1 MANPVLVIMA
11 AGMGS
16 RYGGLKQIDPIGPN
30 GQILLDYSIY
40 DAHRAGFDRVVFIIR
55 PELHEAFEDAIGKKA
70 RRFMQVDYA
79 YQTLDN
85 LPDGLTAPEG
95 REKPLGTAHA
105 VWCAKELTAGCPI
118 AVINADDFYGAD
130 AFRKMYDYLSA
141 AQDDDK
147 FRYCMVGY
155 QVENTLTENGTVS
168 RGVCTADENGLLAH
182 IIERTAIHRDADGV
196 IRYDA
201 DGDAPAGEIAPGT
214 PVSLNLWGFTPSF
227 LPSLDDGLREF
238 FAGKLPNLPERDL
251 ARTMSVLL
259 TEHVRPEL
267 MTCWDVAAA
276 GRYPYTGRLGLLSD
290 EDRAKVDEALAL
302 VGADELADRDFS
314 CISDGQRQRVLLAR
328 AICQEPEVIVLD
340 EPTSFLDIR
349 YKLELLTVLKQLVR
363 EKQVAVILSLHE
375 IDLAQKL
382 SDRLIC
388 VHNGRIERCGT
399 PEQVFTGD
407 YIRTLYD
414 LERGTYN
421 EQFGSLELERVTGE
435 PRVFVIGG
443 GGSGTALYRRL
454 QRRGIPF
461 AAGVLPENDVELP
474 TARALAVET
483 VTERAYQPIGEDA
496 YARAQALVRQCGN
509 AVCCLDLFGPV
520 NEKNRVLRDWAQ
532 QEGLL
537 RSKSELENIT

>member
-1 MANPVLVIMA
+1 MAHPFVETKEMTVGYRGVPLIRDIALRVHRGEI
-11 AGMGS
+11 
-16 RYGGLKQIDPIGPN
+16 LTLIGPN
-30 GQILLDYSIY
+30 GSGKSTILKSL
-40 DAHRAGFDRVVFIIR
+40 IR
-55 PELHEAFEDAIGKKA
+55 QLALIG
-70 RRFMQVDYA
+70 
-79 YQTLDN
+79 
-85 LPDGLTAPEG
+85 
-95 REKPLGTAHA
+95 
-105 VWCAKELTAGCPI
+105 
-118 AVINADDFYGAD
+118 
-130 AFRKMYDYLSA
+130 
-141 AQDDDK
+141 
-147 FRYCMVGY
+147 
-155 QVENTLTENGTVS
+155 GTVY
-168 RGVCTADENGLLAH
+168 L
-182 IIERTAIHRDADGV
+182 DGK
-196 IRYDA
+196 
-201 DGDAPAGEIAPGT
+201 
-214 PVSLNLWGFTPSF
+214 SLQT
-227 LPSLDDGLREF
+227 
-238 FAGKLPNLPERDL
+238 LPERDL

-461 AAGVLPENDVELP
+461 AAGILPENDVELP

-532 QEGLL
+532 QGGLL

>member
-1 MANPVLVIMA
+1 MSHPFVETKEMTVGYRGVPLIRDIALRVHRGEILT
-11 AGMGS
+11 
-16 RYGGLKQIDPIGPN
+16 LIGPN
-30 GQILLDYSIY
+30 GSGKSTILKSL
-40 DAHRAGFDRVVFIIR
+40 IR
-55 PELHEAFEDAIGKKA
+55 QLALIG
-70 RRFMQVDYA
+70 
-79 YQTLDN
+79 
-85 LPDGLTAPEG
+85 
-95 REKPLGTAHA
+95 
-105 VWCAKELTAGCPI
+105 
-118 AVINADDFYGAD
+118 
-130 AFRKMYDYLSA
+130 
-141 AQDDDK
+141 
-147 FRYCMVGY
+147 
-155 QVENTLTENGTVS
+155 GTV
-168 RGVCTADENGLLAH
+168 
-182 IIERTAIHRDADGV
+182 
-196 IRYDA
+196 Y
-201 DGDAPAGEIAPGT
+201 
-214 PVSLNLWGFTPSF
+214 
-227 LPSLDDGLREF
+227 LD
-238 FAGKLPNLPERDL
+238 GKLLQTLPERDL

-363 EKQVAVILSLHE
+363 EKQVAVILSHE

-443 GGSGTALYRRL
+443 GGSGT
-454 QRRGIPF
+454 
-461 AAGVLPENDVELP
+461 ENDVELP

-496 YARAQALVRQCGN
+496 YARAQALVQQCGN

-537 RSKSELENIT
+537 RSKSELEKIT

>member
-1 MANPVLVIMA
+1 MAHPFVETKEMTVGYRGVPLIRDIALHVHRGEI
-11 AGMGS
+11 
-16 RYGGLKQIDPIGPN
+16 LTLIGPN
-30 GQILLDYSIY
+30 GSGKSTILKSL
-40 DAHRAGFDRVVFIIR
+40 IR
-55 PELHEAFEDAIGKKA
+55 QLALIG
-70 RRFMQVDYA
+70 
-79 YQTLDN
+79 
-85 LPDGLTAPEG
+85 
-95 REKPLGTAHA
+95 
-105 VWCAKELTAGCPI
+105 
-118 AVINADDFYGAD
+118 
-130 AFRKMYDYLSA
+130 
-141 AQDDDK
+141 
-147 FRYCMVGY
+147 
-155 QVENTLTENGTVS
+155 GTVY
-168 RGVCTADENGLLAH
+168 L
-182 IIERTAIHRDADGV
+182 DGK
-196 IRYDA
+196 
-201 DGDAPAGEIAPGT
+201 
-214 PVSLNLWGFTPSF
+214 SLQT
-227 LPSLDDGLREF
+227 
-238 FAGKLPNLPERDL
+238 LPERDL

-461 AAGVLPENDVELP
+461 AAGILPENDVELP

-520 NEKNRVLRDWAQ
+520 NEKNCVLRDWAQ